1 MAFNKYL
8 INLGNDSEKFAH
20 FIIEQSYHVS
30 KKIMDLGSYRDG
42 NGELKRTVLDHV
54 PYTIS
59 FTLRKV
65 DNTNLQVFMNMIRKR
80 FTVAKERKLPLTF
93 YCPETDGYI
102 QQDVYM
108 PDPDFTIDHID
119 VTNNQIFFKETTIK
133 FIGY

>member
-8 INLGNDSEKFAH
+8 IDFGNDSEKFAH
-20 FIIEQSYHVS
+20 YIIEKSYHVS

-42 NGELKRTVLDHV
+42 NGELRRTVLDHI
-54 PYTIS
+54 PYTVS
-59 FTLRKV
+59 FAIRPV
-65 DNTNLQVFMNMIRKR
+65 SNTELQVFLNMIRTR
-80 FTVAKERKLPLTF
+80 FTVAKERKLPLKF

-102 QQDVYM
+102 TQDVYM

-119 VTNNQIFFKETTIK
+119 VKNNQIFFKETTIK